1 MKKSRN
7 ALIFLALTPAA
18 FCAGGCMHA
27 TRTKHPQ
34 LPAGEEIRVEGT
46 LGQQE
51 FGCLTVRTADGQRF
65 NLAREIEGSRPGQNV
80 WIQGYVV
87 KTKGCMPGPTLMPRQ
102 AGLLEGT
109 AVVLATKGTTR

>member
-1 MKKSRN
+1 MKKNRN
-7 ALIFLALTPAA
+7 ALMFLVLTPAA
-18 FCAGGCMHA
+18 FGAGGCMHA
-27 TRTKHPQ
+27 TRTKHPK

-51 FGCLTVRTADGQRF
+51 FGCLTVRTAEGQRF
-65 NLAREIEGSRPGQNV
+65 NLAREIEGSRPGQYV

-102 AGLLEGT
+102 AGLIRGT
-109 AVVLATKGTTR
+109 EVAQGTSR